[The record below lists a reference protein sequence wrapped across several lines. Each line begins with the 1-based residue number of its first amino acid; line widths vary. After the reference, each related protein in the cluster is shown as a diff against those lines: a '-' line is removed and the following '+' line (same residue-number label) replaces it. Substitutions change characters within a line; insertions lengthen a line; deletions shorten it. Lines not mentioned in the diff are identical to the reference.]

1 MTSTTARSDRTA
13 RSRIAT
19 AAAAVVAALL
29 AVHMAMTFLYNVP
42 PAADRSNTPP
52 AFVDDY
58 MSPLFVQDYK
68 IFAPDPASADH
79 QLWVRAWLVPPD
91 GGEPETTDW
100 VNVSAVEI
108 SSRTRR
114 ILRKQLT
121 IVGAERMMAAWAR
134 LDEAQREVAGE
145 NYHRTGLDALRED
158 LVAADPDGSPGD
170 VDAFIRVTRF
180 VDAYATQ
187 VAYALWGSPDTVR
200 AVQTRVVYDP
210 VVRWDDRNDPAAR
223 RPAATTV
230 LTGWRPP
237 LEYPGQDR
245 EAFARTFR
253 SWFGA

>member
-1 MTSTTARSDRTA
+1 
-13 RSRIAT
+13 
-19 AAAAVVAALL
+19 
-29 AVHMAMTFLYNVP
+29 
-42 PAADRSNTPP
+42 
-52 AFVDDY
+52 
-58 MSPLFVQDYK
+58 
-68 IFAPDPASADH
+68 
-79 QLWVRAWLVPPD
+79 
-91 GGEPETTDW
+91 

-108 SSRTRR
+108 SARTRR

-121 IVGAERMMAAWAR
+121 IVGAERMMAAFVR
-134 LDEAQREVAGE
+134 LDERQREVAGG

-158 LVAADPDGSPGD
+158 LLAASPAGRVGD
-170 VDAFIRVTRF
+170 VDAFIRTTRF

-187 VAYALWGSPDTVR
+187 VAYALWGTPEQLR

-210 VVRWDDRNDPAAR
+210 VVRWSDRNDPDAA
-223 RPAATTV
+223 RPAATTA

>member
-108 SSRTRR
+108 SSRTRD
-114 ILRKQLT
+114 RKST
-121 IVGAERMMAAWAR
+121 R
-134 LDEAQREVAGE
+134 L
-145 NYHRTGLDALRED
+145 NSSH
-158 LVAADPDGSPGD
+158 
-170 VDAFIRVTRF
+170 
-180 VDAYATQ
+180 
-187 VAYALWGSPDTVR
+187 
-200 AVQTRVVYDP
+200 
-210 VVRWDDRNDPAAR
+210 
-223 RPAATTV
+223 
-230 LTGWRPP
+230 
-237 LEYPGQDR
+237 
-245 EAFARTFR
+245 
-253 SWFGA
+253 